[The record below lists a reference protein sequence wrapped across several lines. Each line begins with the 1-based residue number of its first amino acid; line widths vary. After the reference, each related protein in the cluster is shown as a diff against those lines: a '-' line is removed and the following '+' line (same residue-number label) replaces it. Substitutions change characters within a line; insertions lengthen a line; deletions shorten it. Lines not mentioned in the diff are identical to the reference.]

1 MRRPGATPPLL
12 LAILVGCGTEVP
24 PAVGTLERDRIE
36 VAAPASETIREL
48 PVREGDQVAA
58 GEVLARLDPARLE
71 AELRRAGAARDQA
84 EATLAEAVHGPR
96 SEAIRRARADL
107 SAAESA
113 LATAEG
119 ELRRAEN
126 LHARRFLT
134 TSERDRRRTERDR
147 ALADRDAARAALD
160 ELLTGTRSEELQQAE
175 AALAAAAASVARAE
189 VDVTELT
196 LRAPVAGRVDA
207 LPFEVGERPR
217 PGDPVVVLLA
227 NNAPYARVYVPA
239 AVRPRVDQGSDARV
253 HVDGY
258 AEPFPGRVRR
268 IASEAAFTPFFALTE
283 RDRSRLVWIAEVA
296 LSGDRARRL
305 PTGLPVEATFPSP
318 EETEETDR

>member
-1 MRRPGATPPLL
+1 MRCPGATLPLL
-12 LAILVGCGTEVP
+12 LAILVGCGTEIP

-48 PVREGDQVAA
+48 PVREGDQVAV

-71 AELRRAGAARDQA
+71 AELRRARASRDQA
-84 EATLAEAVHGPR
+84 DAALAEAVHGPR
-96 SEAIRRARADL
+96 REAIARARADL
-107 SAAESA
+107 SATESS
-113 LATAEG
+113 LATAEE
-119 ELRRAEN
+119 ELRRGQN
-126 LHARRFLT
+126 LYARRAITKSAL
-134 TSERDRRRTERDR
+134 DRRQTERDGE
-147 ALADRDAARAALD
+147 LARRDSARAALD
-160 ELLTGTRSEELQQAE
+160 ELLSGTRSEEVAQAE
-175 AALAAAAASVARAE
+175 AALAAAAAAVARAE

-207 LPFEVGERPR
+207 LPFEIGERPR
-217 PGDPVVVLLA
+217 AGDPIVVLLA
-227 NNAPYARVYVPA
+227 DNAPYARVYVPA
-239 AVRPRVDQGSDARV
+239 AVRPRVDQGSDTRV

-268 IASEAAFTPFFALTE
+268 IASDAAFTPFFALTE